1 MKHLKHFE
9 NYQTNSIGLTN
20 EEIKRIDKDIT
31 KYPTL
36 NSFVNSLSKL
46 IVIFNSKGLTPSGM
60 RMGIREL
67 YEIHTINP
75 KAIYSFLNILGK
87 KGQVSQEV
95 KDFFIKYDDYLKED
109 ELFQWGMGILNGF
122 NSYCNEALKKSFDVD
137 KLVLE
142 SSQLF
147 K

>member
-20 EEIKRIDKDIT
+20 EEIKRIDKEIT

-60 RMGIREL
+60 REGIREL

-75 KAIYSFLNILGK
+75 KSIYSFLNILGK
-87 KGQVSQEV
+87 KGEVSEDV
-95 KDFFIKYDDYLKED
+95 VNFFITYDDYLKKD
-109 ELFQWGMGILNGF
+109 ELFQWSMGILNGF
-122 NSYCNEALKKSFDVD
+122 NNYSNDALKKTFDID
-137 KLVLE
+137 KLVSE
-142 SSQLF
+142 SGQLF